1 MVYTSSSSSSSSR
14 NWVYDIFP
22 SFRGEDVR
30 KNFVCHFIKE
40 LDRKLITAFKD
51 NQIERSR
58 SLDPELKQAIRDS
71 RIAVVV
77 FSKNYASSSW
87 CLDELLEIVRCKKEY
102 GQLVIPI
109 FYRLD
114 PSHVRKQTG
123 EFGKIFEKT
132 CQHKTKQVQNR
143 WSRALSHVSNI
154 LGYHSVT
161 WENEAKMIEEIT
173 NDVLGKLNITPSKDF
188 DDFVGMEGHIAEM
201 SSRLCLESE
210 EVRMVGIWGPSGIGK
225 TTIARALFNRLARH
239 FRGSIFIDRSF
250 LCKSTKI
257 YSKANPDDY
266 NMRLHL
272 QSNFLPEI
280 LGQKHIRI
288 DHLGAVRER
297 LKHQKVLILLDD
309 LDDQVVLDTL
319 VGQTQWFGRGSRIIV
334 ITKNKH
340 LLRAHGICSFYEV
353 GLPSDQL
360 ALEMFSRYAFRQ
372 NCPLPGFIEFSVE
385 VAKLVGN
392 LPLGLNILGSYL
404 RGRIKEDWIHR
415 LHRLR
420 KGLNKQIEEALRVEY
435 EGLGS
440 RKDKAIFRHIAC
452 LFNEVEIND
461 IKLLLE
467 DSDLDVITGLHNLL
481 DNSLIHERRK
491 TVQMHCLVQEMGKEM
506 VRIQSKN
513 PAKREFLVDS
523 KDIYDV
529 LNGNAN
535 AEKVKGISWNLA
547 DLDELHIHKR
557 AFERM
562 KNLDFIRIY
571 DDSLALHIQEKL
583 HFPQGLDYLPP
594 KLRFLS
600 WDGYPMRCLPSNFL
614 PEHLVVLRMRNSK
627 LEKLWNGVHLP
638 RLLEDMDMEGSSN
651 LTELPDLSW
660 APNLTTLNLRNCPS
674 LAEIPSSIMNLHC
687 LKTLTLEDCTSLVSL
702 PVNID
707 LISLYRLDLSGC
719 SRFSRFPDISR
730 NISFLILNQTAIEE
744 VPWWINKFPKLICI
758 EMWECTK
765 LKYISG
771 NISELKLLEKADFSN
786 CEALTKA
793 SWIGRT
799 TVVAMVAENNHTK
812 LPVLNFINCFK
823 LDQETL
829 IQQSVFKHLILPGEK
844 VPSYFTNQ
852 ATGNSLVIHLLQSSF
867 SQEFLRFRVC
877 LVVDADK
884 PNRSENGSIASTWV
898 SCHFTC
904 KDGNCYGSADSRIAI
919 DLPRQIDNHLIIFD
933 CHFPLSKDNGSLV
946 NLNYDQVDLEFHFA
960 SDPLCKIKECGIRL
974 SEVCPSPEYRPCN
987 LNVRAHVWE
996 GNENKAD
1003 SDLDNETENGEETE
1017 RSRKRIK

>member
-529 LNGNAN
+529 LNGNA
-535 AEKVKGISWNLA
+535 
-547 DLDELHIHKR
+547 
-557 AFERM
+557 
-562 KNLDFIRIY
+562 
-571 DDSLALHIQEKL
+571 
-583 HFPQGLDYLPP
+583 
-594 KLRFLS
+594 
-600 WDGYPMRCLPSNFL
+600 
-614 PEHLVVLRMRNSK
+614 
-627 LEKLWNGVHLP
+627 LP

-1017 RSRKRIK
+1017 RSRKRIKIT